1 MNKTAWITFLIS
13 LVILCLLI
21 PGCGKKQSEESAG
34 INWIS
39 DIDQGLA
46 LAADNGKP
54 VMVDFMATWCPPC
67 HKMEDS
73 TFSNPKVIKLAEK
86 FVTVRIDV
94 DEQGE
99 IANQYNGNASKYGGV
114 GIPNILFMRGDGK
127 TIAHPVG
134 YKNPDKFL
142 ALMDSVLQVIRQ

>member
-1 MNKTAWITFLIS
+1 MTKQTVITVVCVLAAAVALMHCSPSKTPESIAWMT
-13 LVILCLLI
+13 
-21 PGCGKKQSEESAG
+21 
-34 INWIS
+34 

-73 TFSNPKVIKLAEK
+73 TFSQKAVIEK
-86 FVTVRIDV
+86 AKQFITVRIDV
-94 DEQGE
+94 DQQGE

-114 GIPNILFMRGDGK
+114 GIPNILFLDSEGNELK
-127 TIAHPVG
+127 HPVG
-134 YKNPDKFL
+134 YLDPEQFL
-142 ALMDSVLQVIRQ
+142 AIMDSVLVLNKK

>member
-1 MNKTAWITFLIS
+1 MLKK
-13 LVILCLLI
+13 VILTIALI
-21 PGCGKKQSEESAG
+21 AAAG
-34 INWIS
+34 FFMLQCANTQTPEAIAWMT

-73 TFSNPKVIKLAEK
+73 TFSHKEVIDKSLQFIA
-86 FVTVRIDV
+86 VRIDV
-94 DEQGE
+94 DQQGE

-114 GIPNILFMRGDGK
+114 GIPNVLFLDSEGNELK
-127 TIAHPVG
+127 HPVG
-134 YKNPDKFL
+134 YLNPQQFL
-142 ALMDSVLQVIRQ
+142 AIMDSVLALNRQ

>member
-1 MNKTAWITFLIS
+1 MTKKALVTFVCVLTAAAAVMHCAQPHTQESIPWMN
-13 LVILCLLI
+13 
-21 PGCGKKQSEESAG
+21 
-34 INWIS
+34 

-73 TFSNPKVIKLAEK
+73 TFSQKAVIEK
-86 FVTVRIDV
+86 TSQFITVRIDV
-94 DEQGE
+94 DQQGE

-114 GIPNILFMRGDGK
+114 GIPNILFLDSKGNALK
-127 TIAHPVG
+127 HPVG
-134 YKNPDKFL
+134 YLNPEQLL
-142 ALMDSVLQVIRQ
+142 AIMDSVLVLNNSR